1 MRTKQSILVFDNDP
15 GRVYKLRAWL
25 PEERDHQVMLKE
37 LPIANLG
44 VEFLGQAWGWDGVIL
59 DYDLDSSDTSINPF
73 NGLAVA
79 KVIIEMLPKDVPLL
93 LYSMNA
99 QGRQQMAELLRGA
112 GFPVTE
118 IPFDELDESSFRHW
132 VECPEGGQV
141 P

>member
-15 GRVYKLRAWL
+15 GRVYKLRGWL

-37 LPIANLG
+37 LAVANLA
-44 VEFLGQAWGWDGVIL
+44 VEFLSQAWGWSGVIL
-59 DYDLDSSDTSINPF
+59 DYDLDSPDTSTNPF
-73 NGLAVA
+73 NGLDVA
-79 KVIIEMLPKDVPLL
+79 KVIVEMLPKDVPLL
-93 LYSMNA
+93 LYSMNT

-118 IPFDELDESSFRHW
+118 IPFDELDESSFRSW
-132 VECPEGGQV
+132 VEGPEGGED